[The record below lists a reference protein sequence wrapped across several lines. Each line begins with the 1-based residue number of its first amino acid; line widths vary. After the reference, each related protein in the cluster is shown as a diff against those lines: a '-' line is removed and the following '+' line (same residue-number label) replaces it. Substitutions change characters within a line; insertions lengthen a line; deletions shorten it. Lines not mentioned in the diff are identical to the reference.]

1 MNRIFHIA
9 DEISKDVNA
18 YKVMTTKI
26 EYHCE
31 SDDDAI
37 KIQQNI
43 TKIMQKHL
51 EEVPLAK
58 ITYDYH
64 AADKVVEVVIDEH
77 IKQKKDMSF

>member
-31 SDDDAI
+31 SEADAL

-43 TKIMQKHL
+43 TKVMQKHL

-64 AADKVVEVVIDEH
+64 AADNIVDVVIDEH